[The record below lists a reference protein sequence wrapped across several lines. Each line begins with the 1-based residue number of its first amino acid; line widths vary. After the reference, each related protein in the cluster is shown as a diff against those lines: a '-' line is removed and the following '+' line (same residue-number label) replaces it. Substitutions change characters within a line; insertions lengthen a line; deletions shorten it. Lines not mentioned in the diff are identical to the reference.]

1 MLNIIQQRLTNQQL
15 AGTRFQTPAE
25 IVSWLGA
32 VQSQDYPGAKWAVGQ
47 RLQGITDT
55 DLDQALADG
64 NIIRTHVL
72 RPTWHFVTSDD
83 IGWMLALTAPRVMT
97 LMSYYYRQIGL
108 DDTVFARCN
117 EIIARALAGGKQMTR
132 AELTIE
138 LERAGLP
145 FDAAR
150 MGFITGQA
158 ELNGVICSGALRGKQ
173 QTYALLSERAPHAR
187 RLERDEALAE
197 LALRYFTGHGP
208 ATLKDY
214 VWWSG
219 LTTAD
224 ARAGIEMVKQQLTS
238 ETVDAQT
245 YWFSPSMPTEPAI
258 PMIAYLLPNYD
269 EYLVGYADRSA
280 AFDTQFTHKLN
291 QQDGIVFNNVIVL
304 EGLVVGTWKRT
315 LKKNTVIVET
325 NLFRP
330 LTAVEDEAVNSAAQR
345 YGDFLGLTVQMPQV
359 SISA

>member
-1 MLNIIQQRLTNQQL
+1 MLNIIRQRLTNQQL

-47 RLQGITDT
+47 RLQGVTDT

-64 NIIRTHVL
+64 SIIRTHVL
-72 RPTWHFVTSDD
+72 RPTWHFVTSGD

-108 DDTVFARCN
+108 DDTIFARCN

-138 LERAGLP
+138 LERAGLS

-224 ARAGIEMVKQQLTS
+224 ARAGIEMVKQQLIS

-245 YWFSPSMPTEPAI
+245 YWFSPSMAIRTEMPPSAH
-258 PMIAYLLPNYD
+258 LLPNFD
-269 EYLVGYADRSA
+269 EYLVGYKDRSA
-280 AFDTQFTHKLN
+280 AVKEHYNDQFTELGSVVSYN
-291 QQDGIVFNNVIVL
+291 TVVI
-304 EGLVVGTWKRT
+304 EGHVVGTWKRT

-330 LTAVEDEAVNSAAQR
+330 LTAVEDDAINSAAQR
-345 YGDFLGLTVQMPQV
+345 YGDFLGLTVQTTQV
-359 SISA
+359 SVSA